1 MRQGKKT
8 ASYECVVCAI
18 KSFVDKILMATA
30 FSLSSSRFIYL
41 SLVAVAF
48 DATKR
53 SAWPA
58 YCAHFLFRFHFYSRK
73 LRGRN
78 NIKMMPYGILCLL
91 VF

>member
-58 YCAHFLFRFHFYSRK
+58 YCAHFLLNVFVS
-73 LRGRN
+73 
-78 NIKMMPYGILCLL
+78 ISILVRYVGGKILN
-91 VF
+91 